1 MPPQTAHAASTVRN
15 RSLFWLGWA
24 LAAALGGVVVFTQ
37 VIKPDAAP
45 ALQTIAILSDKQSE
59 RQFVVMLDKSV
70 STLQVSALDV
80 TLPHDKTL
88 QLWMIKGSAP
98 PRSLGLITQRD
109 GNTFKLPAEALD
121 NQTVLAISLEP
132 PGGSPLP
139 GPSGP
144 VVYQGNV
151 RAL

>member
-1 MPPQTAHAASTVRN
+1 MPLQTAHAASTVRN

-37 VIKPDAAP
+37 VMKPDAAP
-45 ALQTIAILSDKQSE
+45 ALQTIAILSDKHSE
-59 RQFVVMLDKSV
+59 QQFVVMLDKSV

-121 NQTVLAISLEP
+121 NQTVLAITLEP

-139 GPSGP
+139 RPSGP
-144 VVYQGNV
+144 VVYQGSV